1 MRVDLNVSLCRKS
14 PNGFARTSQIIILQ
28 NEYMDRTPSV
38 VDAAIRGIQEK
49 KGKKI
54 EVVNLQ
60 KVNTSVT
67 DCLVICQG
75 NTPSQVS
82 ALSNEVWDQ
91 VHKLTGEKPLSIDGM
106 RNSEWVA
113 MDYGN
118 VVVHIFLPKQR
129 AYYDLEHLWADA
141 EVEGIADL
149 D

>member
-1 MRVDLNVSLCRKS
+1 MNS
-14 PNGFARTSQIIILQ
+14 
-28 NEYMDRTPSV
+28 TPSV

-67 DCLVICQG
+67 NCLVICQG
-75 NTPSQVS
+75 SNPSQVT

-91 VHKLTGEKPLSIDGM
+91 VHKLTGEKPLSIDGI

-113 MDYGN
+113 MDYGD
-118 VVVHIFLPKQR
+118 VVVHIFLPQQR
-129 AYYDLEHLWADA
+129 EYYDLEHLWADA
-141 EVEGIADL
+141 EIKEIADL